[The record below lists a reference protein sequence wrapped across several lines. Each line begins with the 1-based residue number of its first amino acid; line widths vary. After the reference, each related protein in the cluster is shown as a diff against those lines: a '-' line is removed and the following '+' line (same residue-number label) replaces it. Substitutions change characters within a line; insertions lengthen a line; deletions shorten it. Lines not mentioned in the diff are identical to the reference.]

1 MNQSI
6 VISTETDET
15 SQCLTEFYFSYVSYL
30 RAAYV
35 WFHSAH
41 HASSGT
47 SFAGDHISLY
57 PKIYGF
63 FASIVDEV
71 IEKGI
76 AQTSIELACPQ
87 EQLAAATQI
96 ICCYPSPAAVSP
108 TAIAATG
115 LTMVN
120 DMLQFLDNQFKL
132 LEERSNLSLGLD
144 DMIMSHANQIEGF
157 VYMLKQRI
165 AVEMES
171 NV

>member
-6 VISTETDET
+6 VISTETDDT

-41 HASSGT
+41 HASRGT
-47 SFAGDHISLY
+47 SFSGDHVNLY
-57 PKIYGF
+57 PKIYGL
-63 FASIVDEV
+63 FALIVDDA

-76 AQTSIELACPQ
+76 AQTSIDLACPQ

-96 ICCYPSPAAVSP
+96 ACCYPSPTAVSP

-115 LTMVN
+115 LAMVS
-120 DMLQFLDNQFKL
+120 DMLQFLEEQFKR
-132 LEERSNLSLGLD
+132 LEESGNLSLGLN